1 MAGTVNDISST
12 TQQYLSIHDV
22 SNDILILKDCS
33 TALILAVSAM
43 NFGLLAEPEQDAI
56 MYAYAGLLNSL
67 NYPIQIVI
75 RSQTK
80 DVTNYL
86 ELLKDEEDSATSDSK
101 RNWIARYRQFVG
113 ELIKE
118 RNVLDKKFYVS
129 IPATSLEMGLLPPS
143 TVLPGVSQIDI
154 SKIERSVILEK
165 AREILEPKRDYLMQ
179 QFGRIGLQS
188 RQLKTQEI
196 IQLFYLSYNPEAAEG
211 QQITDTNSYTTP
223 LVSAGMQGGIMMD
236 NVAALQ
242 NTPNNQGAQ
251 AWQAP
256 AQPATQP
263 APQAVPQ
270 VASQAA
276 VPEAVPQVASQAAVP
291 EVAPKV
297 VADITMPQN
306 QNLQNTQVNQPE
318 QQPSTQHVKPEPA
331 IHVVAQPSIQNLETP
346 IELPGQPT
354 VVTPAVTPTVAP
366 ATTPTVTPTVAP
378 ATTPAVAPED
388 VIATTNTT
396 STSTPQSSGLEDVS
410 PEENVEIQ
418 NEINSTLKELGGVVS
433 TAGAG
438 TSALPATPS
447 SIPLQPMV
455 GTNQSQQTAKPG
467 QASVNSVPPITTPN
481 TTNIPDASGAGSSS
495 SNAAP
500 ADATKDNLQP
510 LPEI

>member
-12 TQQYLSIHDV
+12 TQQYLDIYDV
-22 SNDILILKDCS
+22 SNDILILKDGS
-33 TALILAVSAM
+33 TALILTVSAM

-86 ELLKDEEDSATSDSK
+86 QLLKDEEDSTTSDIK

-143 TVLPGVSQIDI
+143 SVLPGVSQIDI
-154 SKIERSVILEK
+154 SKIERSIILEK
-165 AREILEPKRDYLMQ
+165 AREVLEPKRDYLIQ

-211 QQITDTNSYTTP
+211 QQITDTSSYTTP
-223 LVSAGMQGGIMMD
+223 LVSAGMQGGIMID
-236 NVAALQ
+236 NVAAIQ
-242 NTPNNQGAQ
+242 NTPNNQGTQ

-263 APQAVPQ
+263 APQAVSQ
-270 VASQAA
+270 VASQT
-276 VPEAVPQVASQAAVP
+276 AVP

-306 QNLQNTQVNQPE
+306 LNLQNTQVNQPVL
-318 QQPSTQHVKPEPA
+318 QPSTQHVEPDPA
-331 IHVVAQPSIQNLETP
+331 IHVVAQPSVQNLEAT

-354 VVTPAVTPTVAP
+354 IVTPT
-366 ATTPTVTPTVAP
+366 
-378 ATTPAVAPED
+378 VAPED

-396 STSTPQSSGLEDVS
+396 STSTPQSSDLDEVS

-438 TSALPATPS
+438 ASALPATPS
-447 SIPLQPMV
+447 SIPPQPMV

-467 QASVNSVPPITTPN
+467 QASVSSLPPITTPN

-495 SNAAP
+495 SNTAP
-500 ADATKDNLQP
+500 TDATKDNLQP

>member
-12 TQQYLSIHDV
+12 TQQYLDIYDV
-22 SNDILILKDCS
+22 SNDILILKDGS
-33 TALILAVSAM
+33 TALILTVSAM

-80 DVTNYL
+80 DVTSYL
-86 ELLKDEEDSATSDSK
+86 QLLKDEEDSTTSDIK
-101 RNWIARYRQFVG
+101 RNWIARFRQFVG

-143 TVLPGVSQIDI
+143 SVLPGVSQIDI

-223 LVSAGMQGGIMMD
+223 LVSAGMQGGVMMD
-236 NVAALQ
+236 NVAAIQ

-263 APQAVPQ
+263 APQAVPEF
-270 VASQAA
+270 ASQA
-276 VPEAVPQVASQAAVP
+276 VPQDASQAAVP
-291 EVAPKV
+291 EVV
-297 VADITMPQN
+297 EDITMPQN
-306 QNLQNTQVNQPE
+306 LNLQNTQVNQPV
-318 QQPSTQHVKPEPA
+318 QQPSTQHVEPDQA
-331 IHVVAQPSIQNLETP
+331 IHVVAQPSVQNPEAT

-354 VVTPAVTPTVAP
+354 IVTPPVTPPVTPAVAP
-366 ATTPTVTPTVAP
+366 ATTSAV
-378 ATTPAVAPED
+378 TPAVAPED

-396 STSTPQSSGLEDVS
+396 STSTPQSSGLEEVS

-418 NEINSTLKELGGVVS
+418 NEINSTLKELDGVVS

-438 TSALPATPS
+438 TSALPSTPS
-447 SIPLQPMV
+447 SKPPQPLV
-455 GTNQSQQTAKPG
+455 GTNQSQQKATAE
-467 QASVNSVPPITTPN
+467 QASVSSVPPITTPS
-481 TTNIPDASGAGSSS
+481 TTNIPDISRASSS

-500 ADATKDNLQP
+500 TDATKDNLQP